1 MDLTGFDWGW
11 MNEGEG
17 LFHKNSITQ
26 EIFIDKI
33 YERFAQVQEKDIV
46 LDIGASVGPFTY
58 SILDKKPSK
67 VFCIEPSISE
77 FITLTKNLGEFSN
90 ITLVNKG
97 ITSINGIVESNELFG
112 GESEMEGITFKDF
125 IQENNIDRIDF
136 LKTDCEGGEYDIFH
150 IDNFCWL
157 KENLGVTVGEW
168 HLSTSELKDKF
179 KVFRDVFLRLFPNH
193 EIYSVDGVDIKW
205 DIWNEHFTEY
215 YNEVIIYINNK
226 K

>member
-125 IQENNIDRIDF
+125 IQENNID
-136 LKTDCEGGEYDIFH
+136 
-150 IDNFCWL
+150 
-157 KENLGVTVGEW
+157 
-168 HLSTSELKDKF
+168 
-179 KVFRDVFLRLFPNH
+179 
-193 EIYSVDGVDIKW
+193 
-205 DIWNEHFTEY
+205 
-215 YNEVIIYINNK
+215 
-226 K
+226 

>member
-97 ITSINGIVESNELFG
+97 ITSINGIVESNELFE

-179 KVFRDVFLRLFPNH
+179 RVFRDVFLRLFPNH

-205 DIWNEHFTEY
+205 DLWNEHFTEY

>member
-179 KVFRDVFLRLFPNH
+179 RVFRDVFLRLFPNH

-205 DIWNEHFTEY
+205 DLWNEHFIEY

>member
-205 DIWNEHFTEY
+205 DLWNEHFIEY